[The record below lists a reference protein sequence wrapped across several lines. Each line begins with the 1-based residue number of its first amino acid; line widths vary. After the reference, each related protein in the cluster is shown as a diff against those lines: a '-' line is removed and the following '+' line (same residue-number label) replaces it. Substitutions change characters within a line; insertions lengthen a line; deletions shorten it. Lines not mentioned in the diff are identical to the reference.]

1 MNTPARVLFI
11 GFRLI
16 QVISGGNFSLEM
28 SLWIDE
34 LKETDYICKLT
45 TVESSRSCEH
55 PKKTSM
61 LKTLFPISALVLCIT
76 SCSTMKPVVFNRQSP
91 PQAANDKKEPKF
103 LDIDSDNS
111 TVEISKEAKSSGKR
125 TESPDHNASSR
136 DVAKGSSLQSKYAH
150 LLNTDADQVQNMP
163 LYQSIDEWY
172 GTPYKYGGS
181 TKDGI
186 DCSAFVQ
193 TIFASAFAISL
204 PRTAREQYSVTRHI
218 SRTELQEGDLLFFN
232 TQGGVSHV
240 GIYLQNNKFV
250 HASVTGVT
258 ISDMFE
264 PYYVRHFVAAGRVD
278 KKASAFENSKASA
291 AK

>member
-1 MNTPARVLFI
+1 
-11 GFRLI
+11 
-16 QVISGGNFSLEM
+16 
-28 SLWIDE
+28 
-34 LKETDYICKLT
+34 
-45 TVESSRSCEH
+45 
-55 PKKTSM
+55 M
-61 LKTLFPISALVLCIT
+61 LKTLFPASAIALCLA
-76 SCSTMKPVVFNRQSP
+76 SCSTMKPVAFNRQSP
-91 PQAANDKKEPKF
+91 PQGTADKKIKF
-103 LDIDSDNS
+103 LDIESGDNS
-111 TVEISKEAKSSGKR
+111 TVEVKKEMRSSGAQSVK
-125 TESPDHNASSR
+125 TNKSDYSSSEDVDKASL
-136 DVAKGSSLQSKYAH
+136 LQSKYAH
-150 LLNTDADQVQNMP
+150 LMNADVDQVQNMP

-181 TKDGI
+181 SKSGI

-193 TIFASAFAISL
+193 TVFASAFAISL
-204 PRTAREQYSVTRHI
+204 PRTAREQYATTRHI

-232 TQGGVSHV
+232 TQGGISHV

-278 KKASAFENSKASA
+278 KKASAFENSRTST

>member
-1 MNTPARVLFI
+1 
-11 GFRLI
+11 
-16 QVISGGNFSLEM
+16 
-28 SLWIDE
+28 
-34 LKETDYICKLT
+34 
-45 TVESSRSCEH
+45 
-55 PKKTSM
+55 M
-61 LKTLFPISALVLCIT
+61 LKTLLPAGAIALCLA
-76 SCSTMKPVVFNRQSP
+76 SCSTMKPVVFNRQSS
-91 PQAANDKKEPKF
+91 PQAATDKKEPKF
-103 LDIDSDNS
+103 LDIESDNS
-111 TVEISKEAKSSGKR
+111 TIEVNREVKSSGTRKDN
-125 TESPDHNASSR
+125 SDYSSSSR
-136 DVAKGSSLQSKYAH
+136 DVEKASSLQSKYAH
-150 LLNTDADQVQNMP
+150 LLNTEAEQVQNMP

-181 TKDGI
+181 TKNGI

-204 PRTAREQYSVTRHI
+204 PRTAREQYGVTRHI

-232 TQGGVSHV
+232 TQGGISHV

-278 KKASAFENSKASA
+278 KKASAFENSRASI